1 MSLPEVVAAV
11 RARAAVA
18 TSKVYP
24 GMRVAGKTTPCI
36 VYNVD
41 LSATMFL
48 PGSIGSKHHWNGTLT
63 ATCIADT
70 LDAATDLAYQLAK
83 AFAGGP
89 HTHTGC
95 KLVAHEMSFS
105 TGTELPDDGQQDA
118 ERTVSVT
125 INLQAQET

>member
-1 MSLPEVVAAV
+1 MSLPQVVAAI

-41 LSATMFL
+41 LSATMYL
-48 PGSIGSKHHWNGTLT
+48 PGSFGKAHWNGTMT

-70 LDAATDLAYQLAK
+70 LDQAADLAYELAK

-105 TGTELPDDGQQDA
+105 TGTELPDDGKQDA
-118 ERTVSVT
+118 ERTVTVT

>member
-1 MSLPEVVAAV
+1 MSFPEIVAAI
-11 RARAAVA
+11 RARAANA

>member
-1 MSLPEVVAAV
+1 MSFPEIVAAI
-11 RARAAVA
+11 RARAANA

-41 LSATMFL
+41 LAATMYL
-48 PGSIGSKHHWNGTLT
+48 PGSFGKAHWNGTMI

-70 LDAATDLAYQLAK
+70 LDQAADLAHELAK
-83 AFAGGP
+83 AFANGP

-118 ERTVSVT
+118 ERTVTVT

>member
-1 MSLPEVVAAV
+1 VSLPEVVAAV

-70 LDAATDLAYQLAK
+70 LDAATDLAYELAK
-83 AFAGGP
+83 AFGSGP
-89 HTHTGC
+89 YTHTGC

-105 TGTELPDDGQQDA
+105 TGTELPDDGKQDA
-118 ERTVSVT
+118 ERTVTVT